1 MSHRSAF
8 CKLVAKKIYIYI
20 FFFAVISYSVTDSAL
35 KVAKLL
41 SLFFLILVYLYKV
54 MLCSA
59 LCKHCWPDLTSICAF
74 RTQRVSSS
82 WPLFIFNACFAF
94 LQPSHSQVTPV
105 PISAPSSLQR
115 TNKRT
120 HYLVLWFFFFFLFLN
135 FGWCY
140 KYRTSSLF
148 FKPTRKYSNLVWSIC
163 VKTKWDSIKSRFVRR
178 CDQIVAKKKVLSAE
192 SRNANIYIFTKE
204 RRTTC

>member
-1 MSHRSAF
+1 MRQTGF
-8 CKLVAKKIYIYI
+8 CVTQELLVILRLIQPSKWPNYCHY
-20 FFFAVISYSVTDSAL
+20 
-35 KVAKLL
+35 
-41 SLFFLILVYLYKV
+41 FFLIWVYLYKV
-54 MLCSA
+54 MQCSA
-59 LCKHCWPDLTSICAF
+59 FWKHCWPDLTSICAF

-115 TNKRT
+115 TNKQT
-120 HYLVLWFFFFFLFLN
+120 HYPVLWSFFFLLFFN
-135 FGWCY
+135 FWLMLQISHF
-140 KYRTSSLF
+140 KPF

-178 CDQIVAKKKVLSAE
+178 CEQIVAKKSVVSWKP
-192 SRNANIYIFTKE
+192 
-204 RRTTC
+204 